1 MPSLKMSDLKRKQE
15 ALSAQDTTTT
25 TLLSTSSEL
34 IKTAELWHTL
44 KMIIKEC
51 NANKTSSVTDR
62 ITMLHKTFLA
72 MKIKLEDY
80 DTDQEIET
88 FLVNLVKLLSELKKV
103 EFEEV
108 TVPSQQTQQT
118 QQIQQDPQTT
128 SSGKVD
134 LDDVQKMILEAFN
147 N

>member
-1 MPSLKMSDLKRKQE
+1 MPSLKMSDLKKKQE
-15 ALSAQDTTTT
+15 ALASQQDTTIT

-51 NANKTSSVTDR
+51 NANKTASVTDR
-62 ITMLHKTFLA
+62 INILHKTFLA
-72 MKIKLEDY
+72 MKIKLEGY
-80 DTDQEIET
+80 DTDEEIEI
-88 FLVNLVKLLSELKKV
+88 FLVNLVKLLSELKDV

-108 TVPSQQTQQT
+108 TVPSKQTQEK
-118 QQIQQDPQTT
+118 QQEPQST

-147 N
+147 K